1 MGGNKVAG
9 TTDQE
14 IDLSRRLMSSQLMI
28 NRASH
33 KTYDLKDDMNHPQ
46 NQSRRLGLVEHSAS
60 PSSWILNHKEFLRV
74 PDNIL

>member
-46 NQSRRLGLVEHSAS
+46 NQSRRLGLVEHHSAS
-60 PSSWILNHKEFLRV
+60 RTIILDPES
-74 PDNIL
+74 